1 MPAEAPPPPQNSLF
15 CFGYGYSCD
24 YIRHELVENT
34 AAQRGTWSVSGT
46 TRDENKQEKL
56 LNRGIASHLFDI
68 GSPLIEPTDLLENVT
83 HLLISTPPND
93 DGDPS
98 FLVHKDDILRLK
110 NLKWV
115 GYFSTSGVYGDR
127 GGDWIDETAEL
138 RPSSQRGSRRK
149 LAEEQWLSLHKTH
162 NLPVHI
168 FRLPG
173 IYGPGRSALDSIRA
187 GVARRIEK
195 PGHVF
200 NRIHVEDIA
209 QAIIASMT
217 APSPGKV
224 YNISDDEPAPSH
236 EVISYACRL
245 LGRTESELVAFD
257 HADLAP
263 ITRSFYSD
271 NKRIKNDVMK
281 SGLGVS
287 LKYPT
292 YREGLTACLEAEN
305 YALSVA
311 QSDTGAGGG
320 AQTPKIFSS

>member
-1 MPAEAPPPPQNSLF
+1 MCAAVQNSLF

-24 YIRHELVENT
+24 YIRHDLEQNAAGENWIV
-34 AAQRGTWSVSGT
+34 QGT
-46 TRDENKQEKL
+46 TRDAGKQDRL
-56 LNRGIASHLFDI
+56 LRRGISSHMFDA
-68 GSPLIEPTDLLENVT
+68 GHPLVDPQGLLDTVT
-83 HLLISTPPND
+83 HLLISTPPDD

-98 FLVHKDDILRLK
+98 FLVHKDDILKLK
-110 NLKWV
+110 NLRWV

-127 GGDWIDETAEL
+127 DGDWIDESAEL
-138 RPSSQRGSRRK
+138 RPSSKRGSRRK
-149 LAEEQWLSLHKTH
+149 IAEEQWLSLFKSHD
-162 NLPVHI
+162 LPVHI

-209 QAIIASMT
+209 QTIIASMK
-217 APSPGKV
+217 APSPGAI

-245 LGRTESELVAFD
+245 LGRVEPDLVPFESAN
-257 HADLAP
+257 LAP
-263 ITRSFYSD
+263 ITQSFYCD
-271 NKRIKNDVMK
+271 NKRVKNDKMK
-281 SGLGVS
+281 ADLGVI

-292 YREGLTACLEAEN
+292 YREGLQACLEAEN
-305 YALSVA
+305 YALSQA
-311 QSDTGAGGG
+311 QAEEGDT
-320 AQTPKIFSS
+320 AQGEQQKTPQIFSL